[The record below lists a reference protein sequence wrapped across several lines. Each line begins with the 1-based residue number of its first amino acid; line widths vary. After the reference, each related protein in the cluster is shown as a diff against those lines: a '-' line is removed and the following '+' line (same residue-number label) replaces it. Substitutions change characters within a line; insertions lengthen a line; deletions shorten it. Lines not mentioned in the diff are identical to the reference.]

1 MACLREATEVALSK
15 CAEKREQQTVQKINV
30 HYSVGFQKIT
40 TFEIIETLNH
50 SLVDLQFVSTK
61 KTIAIL

>member
-1 MACLREATEVALSK
+1 MACLREAPEVTLSK